1 MALRGTV
8 PVTSEVVGAGAA
20 AAGADSGAL
29 DPQAVVKQAATIMT
43 NIVVRMNRE
52 W

>member
-1 MALRGTV
+1 MAFRGTV

-20 AAGADSGAL
+20 AAGADSVAL
-29 DPQAVVKQAATIMT
+29 DPHPALIHAA
-43 NIVVRMNRE
+43 IVMMNVIVRINRE